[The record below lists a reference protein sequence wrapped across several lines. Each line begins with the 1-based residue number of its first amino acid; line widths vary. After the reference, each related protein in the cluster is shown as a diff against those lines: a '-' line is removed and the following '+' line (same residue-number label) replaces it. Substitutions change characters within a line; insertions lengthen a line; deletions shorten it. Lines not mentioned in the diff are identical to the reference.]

1 MKNNTRKVKTN
12 DGNEIGNFEA
22 PVTLAG
28 MDANTGFDLSAAWCG
43 IAAARNMARTMTAYV
58 LGAVVISALAG
69 ILELTTSFYWGTAT
83 GATIVLWAFV
93 FFILSLAFRRQ

>member
-1 MKNNTRKVKTN
+1 
-12 DGNEIGNFEA
+12 
-22 PVTLAG
+22 
-28 MDANTGFDLSAAWCG
+28 
-43 IAAARNMARTMTAYV
+43 MARTMTAYV

-93 FFILSLAFRRQ
+93 FFILSLAFRRR